1 MDSDPQVALFAGDGP
16 LSRYAD
22 PQLIGVGVSARVYKA
37 VDITTESPVAIK
49 VLNRHLKTDEI
60 SIERFRREIQITR
73 FLNHPR
79 IISIYDLIDAGDS
92 LALVMEYLP
101 GHDLK
106 DYLKLHAPLDVVT
119 ALGILTQILEV
130 LALCHGKDVIHRDL
144 KPQNVVIDQEKGV
157 KLLDFGIARMTSLS
171 DLTQTGTSLGS
182 PEYMA
187 PELFA
192 ASTFDPRTDLYALGV
207 MGYEMLTGELPFQGD
222 SVAVLFHQHLEAP
235 VPRVSA
241 KHSEV
246 PQWLDGLIAK
256 LLAKNPYERYQTAE
270 EVLLDVE
277 RRRVLSKSLPRP
289 VRRECLSCA
298 RQTLAEVP
306 LCTYCGYD
314 HLETFEP
321 GEVDVCSSPD
331 ADPDKIREFLAG
343 AFSNPRQVARP
354 AGRLLVA
361 GVDPLAAE
369 LLKTSARQ
377 HGLYL
382 LVKRRTRM
390 TGFLRVLTS
399 CLFLLAM
406 YQLVMALLARG
417 WLFEYTGDVEKLV
430 LAISVQ
436 TLGLWLGYRL
446 YRWQHPT
453 PLVGARFL
461 RDLRELAVAELVM
474 LALAT
479 VAFPWALVGW
489 WLKPILQ
496 ISLLAALGATAWW
509 YATGGRPRW
518 RRTTE
523 GALPTKLLAEHAWL
537 RELAPLLAEIHS
549 VSQRAFTARLIEK
562 FYLLRRHLPGLD
574 PEIQD
579 RLKLLIRSAA
589 KVAGLISE
597 IDGAVG
603 DARLAAWSR
612 EYSSWQAR
620 CAAEPDPGRREMLQG
635 RAASAAEK
643 LRRYYQLDERRGRLN
658 RRLIHL
664 QYAFN
669 TLLGKSLVLHLAL
682 GEPEARELETST
694 RDLERDLAVSKE
706 VRKELRRLA

>member
-1 MDSDPQVALFAGDGP
+1 MDSDPQAALFAGDGP
-16 LSRYAD
+16 LSCYAD

-37 VDITTESPVAIK
+37 VDTTTDSPVAVK
-49 VLNRHLKTDEI
+49 VLNPHLNTDEI

-92 LALVMEYLP
+92 LALIMEYLS
-101 GHDLK
+101 GCDLK
-106 DYLKLHAPLDVVT
+106 DYVKLHAPLDVVT

-130 LALCHGKDVIHRDL
+130 LALCHRKDVIHRDL
-144 KPQNVVIDQEKGV
+144 KPQNVVIDQEKRV

-192 ASTFDPRTDLYALGV
+192 ANTFDPRTDLYALGV
-207 MGYEMLTGELPFQGD
+207 MAHEMLTGELPFQGD

-241 KHSEV
+241 THSDV

-256 LLAKNPYERYQTAE
+256 LLAKDPYQRYQTAE

-289 VRRECLSCA
+289 ARRECLSCA
-298 RQTLAEVP
+298 RQTLAELP
-306 LCTYCGYD
+306 LCTYCGYE
-314 HLETFEP
+314 HFETFER
-321 GEVDVCSSPD
+321 GQVDVSFSPD
-331 ADPDKIREFLAG
+331 ADPDKIRQFLTG
-343 AFSNPRQVARP
+343 AFTSARQVARP
-354 AGRLLVA
+354 AGRLLVT
-361 GVDPLAAE
+361 GVDRLAAE
-369 LLKTSARQ
+369 LLKTAAQQ

-382 LVKRRTRM
+382 RVKQRRRM
-390 TGFLRVLTS
+390 SGLLRVLTS

-406 YQLVMALLARG
+406 YQLVMALLARR
-417 WLFEYTGDVEKLV
+417 WWVQYTGDVKTLV

-446 YRWQHPT
+446 YRWQHPM

-461 RDLRELAVAELVM
+461 RELRELAVAGLVM
-474 LALAT
+474 LALAV

-489 WLKPILQ
+489 WLKPVVLIG
-496 ISLLAALGATAWW
+496 LLAALSAAAWW
-509 YATGGRPRW
+509 YATGGRPRQG
-518 RRTTE
+518 RKGTL
-523 GALPTKLLAEHAWL
+523 AAKLLAEHDWV
-537 RELAPLLAEIHS
+537 RELAPLLAEVRS
-549 VSQRAFTARLIEK
+549 AGLRDFTAQLIEK
-562 FYLLRRHLPGLD
+562 FYLLRGHVPDLA
-574 PEIQD
+574 PEIED

-597 IDGAVG
+597 IDAAVG
-603 DARLAAWSR
+603 DAELAAWSR
-612 EYSSWQAR
+612 EYASWQAR
-620 CAAEPDPGRREMLQG
+620 CAAEPDPGRREVLRGQ
-635 RAASAAEK
+635 AASVAEK
-643 LRRYYQLDERRGRLN
+643 LRSYYELDGRRGRLN

-669 TLLGKSLVLHLAL
+669 TLLGKSLVLHHAL
-682 GEPEARELETST
+682 GDPEARELETAA
-694 RDLERDLAVSKE
+694 RDLERDLAISRE
-706 VRKELRRLA
+706 VRKELRQLA